1 MSFSLFTDLVD
12 QVEST
17 GLLEN
22 SLKGKAGFDGVLHTA
37 GFAAMGR
44 AAMLLNEPNP
54 PNNLQSRVGS
64 VLGDG
69 AAHLEDSGQP
79 TEVAAYMRSVS
90 DALVDTG
97 DFQQAAKAGVNPSV
111 SATQEVVKD
120 LQLKTAVANEQ
131 RALQRGETTSGPGE
145 GANDVDFKAEGSQT
159 QGYIDGAL
167 DQHNTTIK
175 TTLTTTIPTLGA
187 MVKSVKTLNIADS
200 ALDARASFVD
210 DRVKDLTNALAS
222 TTIKKVSGVQ
232 LERVFEGYIHAA
244 KFSLFKAGSSLAL
257 EAPSVRVSGQ
267 LLALQANI
275 ALTEADDI
283 GFVGQWMN
291 QQLKH
296 SWTLGTENIAAV
308 ANTKLLMTA
317 GTARYYG
324 QQGTIIGDKKKVT
337 AGVDSAGG
345 LTIDENGNVVVV
357 NKKKLGIKLSESGA
371 IQIAAAKEAQLEL
384 TDQGKIVLQAK
395 DMATTKAKTVEVI
408 GNDKVIIR
416 VGGSAIVVS
425 SSKIDLNPSSAPQ
438 VSSPEQAS
446 VADVPTL
453 DIVFA
458 ASPKPSETP
467 QREAT
472 SLPAKGKRNPIPAPL
487 PYKPNA

>member
-1 MSFSLFTDLVD
+1 MSFSLFTDLLD
-12 QVEST
+12 QAENT
-17 GLLEN
+17 NLLEN
-22 SLKGKAGFDGVLHTA
+22 VLKGKAGLDGVLHTA

-44 AAMLLNEPNP
+44 AAMLLNQEQEPK
-54 PNNLQSRVGS
+54 NLSPRIGS
-64 VLGDG
+64 ILGDG
-69 AAHLEDSGQP
+69 AAHLEGSSQP
-79 TEVAAYMRSVS
+79 TAVAGYMRSVS
-90 DALVDTG
+90 DVLVDNGNLTS
-97 DFQQAAKAGVNPSV
+97 AAKAGVNPSV
-111 SATQEVVKD
+111 TATQEVVKD

-131 RALQRGETTSGPGE
+131 RALQRGETTSGGGE

-187 MVKSVKTLNIADS
+187 MVKSIKGLKVADS
-200 ALDARASFVD
+200 ALDARASFVN

-232 LERVFEGYIHAA
+232 LQRVFEGYIHAA
-244 KFSLFKAGSSLAL
+244 KFSLFKAGSSVAL
-257 EAPSVRVSGQ
+257 EAPSVRLAGQ
-267 LLALQANI
+267 LLTMQANI
-275 ALTEADDI
+275 VLTEADDI
-283 GFVGQWMN
+283 GFVGQWMS

-308 ANTKLLMTA
+308 ANTNLLLTA
-317 GTARYYG
+317 GTAKYYG
-324 QQGTIIGDKKKVT
+324 QQGTTIGDKKTVVL
-337 AGVDSAGG
+337 GVDTAGG
-345 LTIDENGNVVVV
+345 LVLDDSGSISLV
-357 NKKKLGIKLSESGA
+357 NNKRLGIKLSESGS
-371 IQIAAAKEAQLEL
+371 IQIAAAKAAQLEL

-395 DMATTKAKTVEVI
+395 DTATTKAKTVEVI
-408 GNDKVIIR
+408 GNDKVVIR

-425 SSKIDLNPSSAPQ
+425 SSKIDLNPSSVPQ
-438 VSSPEQAS
+438 VSSPEQTS

-458 ASPKPSETP
+458 TPPKPSETP